1 MVTLPSCVQLMVL
14 VTGNDQ
20 IWFKNLV
27 KIWSEKIWSKSG
39 QNLVKIWSKSGST
52 QIRPKSADFGL
63 FRLSNKCSNKRP
75 GKPPFTFEQMFT
87 AQNRG
92 VTRKNGRI

>member
-20 IWFKNLV
+20 TWFKNLV

-39 QNLVKIWSKSGST
+39 QNLVPHKYAQKVPISGFF
-52 QIRPKSADFGL
+52 A
-63 FRLSNKCSNKRP
+63 FRTNVRTNAQASPPLHSNKCP
-75 GKPPFTFEQMFT
+75 QLGIG
-87 AQNRG
+87 A
-92 VTRKNGRI
+92 